1 MFTSAL
7 SLFSVE
13 TCNCFDGR
21 IRNARLPPM
30 MSKKRK
36 YDAAG
41 FDAIAQAAP
50 EKLRKALDEH
60 YDEHATLECRSSACR
75 CAFVI
80 LVWFYVMLCKVSRRR
95 VARWDV
101 RQGVRM
107 FNKYKDLFRVGPD
120 ERRRRR
126 APSVVRALPQCRV
139 QRPTGA
145 ESIRSS
151 DYNGA
156 AEECSAKSFAN
167 IGGIAGGLRWS
178 RVFPGMHASASV
190 MCVRCCRGLAACTS
204 PSSIHSGTASDAVC
218 DKARGPKK

>member
-1 MFTSAL
+1 MFTTAL

-30 MSKKRK
+30 TSRKRR

-41 FDAIAQAAP
+41 FDAIAQLAP
-50 EKLRKALDEH
+50 QKLRKALDER
-60 YDEHATLECRSSACR
+60 YDKHATLECRSAACR
-75 CAFVI
+75 CAFVL
-80 LVWFYVMLCKVSRRR
+80 LVCSYDMLCQVSRRR

-107 FNKYKDLFRVGPD
+107 LEKYEDLFRVGPD
-120 ERRRRR
+120 KRRRRR

-145 ESIRSS
+145 ETIRSN

-156 AEECSAKSFAN
+156 AEECSAKSFAK
-167 IGGIAGGLRWS
+167 IGGIAGGVRWS
-178 RVFPGMHASASV
+178 RVGPGMHAPASI
-190 MCVRCCRGLAACTS
+190 MCAHCYRGLAACTA
-204 PSSIHSGTASDAVC
+204 H
-218 DKARGPKK
+218 